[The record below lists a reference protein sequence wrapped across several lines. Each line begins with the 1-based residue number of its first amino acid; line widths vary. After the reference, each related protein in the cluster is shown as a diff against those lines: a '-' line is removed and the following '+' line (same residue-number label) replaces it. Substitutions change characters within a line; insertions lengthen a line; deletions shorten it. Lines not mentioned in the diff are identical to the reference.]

1 MGNASNKGCDRAS
14 ARAGVSDRAGG
25 CIPPHKRI
33 RGLDQFR
40 RTVLEYPLVCL
51 AVGLYWTWQI
61 SFFQSTAA
69 PIARS
74 DFLFPQCV
82 LLAAGIVTY
91 GVACVARSWFAKAA
105 SHSGYL
111 VLLALGMAASTLG
124 VSSMGADILARDVTP
139 VVGFVS
145 SGAMGLFSAL
155 FIVELGRIFSQLG
168 TAFALSCGIVGTIVG
183 TVLFGLAS
191 LLPNAWRDCLICAL
205 PLAFIG
211 VFAVSKKRCMTPRF
225 YSWGLDKHLK
235 TPRKLL
241 LTSAAQGLGL
251 GLMTSLFASSSSDSG
266 LAVQAAAFLIGSFLL
281 FATATWMHLDFNHLM
296 YQIGFPLMG
305 LGFLANATLPGDLYV
320 GPFLF
325 SVAHC
330 FVYTIMT
337 CINAHFTHDLKCA
350 PGWIVSLTT
359 LALMAGQLLG
369 ILAGMVAPAALP
381 LSEVVA
387 FVMPTV
393 ALLFVSGS
401 NMISGWGAIA
411 PSERPSNDE
420 ALFSQIASE
429 YRLTPREL
437 EVTQLLARGR
447 NKRHISQGLNL
458 SEETVKTHMGNIYRK
473 LFVHT
478 QQELIDLIE
487 KERLSMLEG

>member
-1 MGNASNKGCDRAS
+1 MGNASNRGRDRA
-14 ARAGVSDRAGG
+14 SDRAGG
-25 CIPPHKRI
+25 CILSRKHA
-33 RGLDQFR
+33 RGLDQLR
-40 RTVLEYPLVCL
+40 RTVLEYPMACL
-51 AVGLYWTWQI
+51 AVGLYWAWQI
-61 SFFQSTAA
+61 SFFQSSAV
-69 PIARS
+69 PIARGE
-74 DFLFPQCV
+74 FLFPQCV
-82 LLAAGIVTY
+82 LLAAGVLTY
-91 GVACVARSWFAKAA
+91 GVACVARSWFAKVTGR
-105 SHSGYL
+105 SGYL

-124 VSSMGADILARDVTP
+124 VSSVESGVLASDVAP
-139 VVGFVS
+139 VAEFVS

-155 FIVELGRIFSQLG
+155 FIVELGRIFAQLG
-168 TAFALSCGIVGTIVG
+168 TAFALSCGILGTVVG

-191 LLPNAWRDCLICAL
+191 FLPSLWRDCLMCVL

-211 VFAVSKKRCMTPRF
+211 VFAIAKNRCMTPRF
-225 YSWGLDKHLK
+225 YSWGLDKRLK

-251 GLMTSLFASSSSDSG
+251 GLMTSLFASSSGASG
-266 LAVQAAAFLIGSFLL
+266 SAVQVAAFLIGSFLL
-281 FATATWMHLDFNHLM
+281 FATATWMRLDFNHLM

-305 LGFLANATLPGDLYV
+305 LGFLANAVLPGDLYV

-420 ALFSQIASE
+420 ALFAQIASE

-437 EVTQLLARGR
+437 EITQLLARGR

-478 QQELIDLIE
+478 QQELIDLVE